1 MCSGCRL
8 LGKRVFGGLEILAG
22 GPVILRVG
30 AVAFGDDVERL
41 AIQGSGICE
50 CAVHE
55 TYLCRSSQRGSI
67 MRAVGQIAFIVDC
80 QRMLS
85 VVVGLVK

>member
-1 MCSGCRL
+1 M

-22 GPVILRVG
+22 CPVVIRVG

-41 AIQGSGICE
+41 AVQGRGICE

-55 TYLCRSSQRGSI
+55 THLRGCGQCGRI
-67 MRAVGQIAFIVDC
+67 VRAVGQIAFIVDC